1 MNTPAD
7 HSLRE
12 TLSWP
17 VITDRL
23 TIRPAG
29 SDDTESTWRYRRLDS
44 VNRWITAAPPTL
56 EAYRQRFEATDSLAK
71 TLVIERNGQVIGDL
85 MLAVED
91 AWAQAEIADSAR
103 RTQAELGWALDPDH
117 ARHGYA
123 TEAVTELLRI
133 CFEDLGLR
141 RVIAQCFAEN
151 VSSRRL
157 MQRVGMRLESY
168 LVRDSLHRSGIW
180 MDSEGYALLA
190 EEWSSARSI

>member
-7 HSLRE
+7 HSPHE

-56 EAYRQRFEATDSLAK
+56 EAYRQRFE
-71 TLVIERNGQVIGDL
+71 
-85 MLAVED
+85 
-91 AWAQAEIADSAR
+91 
-103 RTQAELGWALDPDH
+103 
-117 ARHGYA
+117 
-123 TEAVTELLRI
+123 
-133 CFEDLGLR
+133 DLGLR

-180 MDSEGYALLA
+180 MDTEGYALLA